1 MRHTHLPKPVQRA
14 LNQIAHSR
22 ALLRQMEERERL
34 SKEIDRLLASG
45 LSAAEALE
53 HIRSAP
59 PYKAP
64 EIGRAHV

>member
-1 MRHTHLPKPVQRA
+1 MSHTHLPKPVQRA

-53 HIRSAP
+53 KIRSAP

-64 EIGRAHV
+64 DY

>member
-1 MRHTHLPKPVQRA
+1 MSHTQLFKPIQRA

-45 LSAAEALE
+45 LSAEALE
-53 HIRSAP
+53 QIRSAP

-64 EIGRAHV
+64 DY

>member
-1 MRHTHLPKPVQRA
+1 MSHTQLSKPIQRA

-53 HIRSAP
+53 QIRSAL

-64 EIGRAHV
+64 DY